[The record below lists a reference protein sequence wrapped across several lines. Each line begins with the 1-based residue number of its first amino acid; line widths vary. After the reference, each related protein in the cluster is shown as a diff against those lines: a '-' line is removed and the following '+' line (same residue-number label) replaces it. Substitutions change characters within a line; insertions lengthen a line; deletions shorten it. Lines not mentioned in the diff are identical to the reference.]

1 MYMNR
6 EVYRYINREIYRYI
20 NREIGIYYIYKQRA
34 RQIYE

>member
-1 MYMNR
+1 MYM
-6 EVYRYINREIYRYI
+6 NREIYRYI